1 VKQAGLHKGD
11 SRKVFSLGA
20 SQAFL
25 SAWKQ
30 GSCGETRIFIVADAD
45 EDALARWIKAV
56 ERKLGPRGEL
66 EFKFVGSEKA
76 AKSFASML
84 SKLGVFLKGS
94 WGRPFQALEIHYHP
108 DTNRLQVAEQ
118 AAAAESPRASAP
130 ARESAPKKVKVLIV
144 DDSASIRKILATLF
158 STDPN
163 IEVVGVAERPSQ
175 VEELITKVKPDV
187 ITLDIHM
194 PEMTGVELLKRYLPR
209 HSIPT
214 VMISSISMEESP
226 MVLEALENGAVDY
239 IQKPAFQNLAAQSP
253 FILEKVKAA
262 AGARVKAATRQVS
275 QAFREQKLRQDLIL
289 AIGSS
294 TGGTE
299 ALREVLTQLPASIPP
314 TLIVQHIPP
323 VFSLA
328 FANRM
333 NELCPFEVKEAADGD
348 EVRPGRV
355 LIAPGGL
362 QMRLVREGSGLKVR
376 VEDTAPVN
384 RHKPSVDVLFDSVA
398 AEIGKK
404 ALGVILTG
412 MGADGA
418 NGLLKMRQ
426 AGARTV
432 AQDEE
437 SCVVFGMPR
446 EAIARGAAEEIKS
459 LRDIP
464 QLLVRWLQP
473 KT

>member
-1 VKQAGLHKGD
+1 MKQAGLNNGD
-11 SRKVFSLGA
+11 ARRVFSLQAG
-20 SQAFL
+20 QAFL
-25 SAWKQ
+25 SAWKA
-30 GSCGETRIFIVADAD
+30 GKGGESRVFNVAGTDQD
-45 EDALARWIKAV
+45 SLARWLKAL
-56 ERKLGPRGEL
+56 ERKLGNVADL
-66 EFKFVGSEKA
+66 EFKFVGDEKT
-76 AKSFASML
+76 AKSFASIL

-94 WGRPFQALEIHYHP
+94 WGRPFRALEVHYYP
-108 DTNRLQVAEQ
+108 DTNRLQVADQ
-118 AAAAESPRASAP
+118 PAAAPRAASP
-130 ARESAPKKVKVLIV
+130 GREAAPKKVKVLIV
-144 DDSASIRKILATLF
+144 DDSASIRKILTTLF

-163 IEVVGVAERPSQ
+163 IEVVAVAERPSQ
-175 VEELITKVKPDV
+175 VEDLINKHKPDV

-209 HSIPT
+209 HRIPT

-253 FILEKVKAA
+253 LIIEKVKAA

-275 QAFREQKLRQDLIL
+275 QAFREQRLRQDLIL

-333 NELCPFEVKEAADGD
+333 NDLCPFEVKEAADGD
-348 EVRPGRV
+348 EVRPGRA

-362 QMRLVREGSGLKVR
+362 QMSLVRQSGGKLVVK

-473 KT
+473 KS

>member
-1 VKQAGLHKGD
+1 VRNAGKRSNDPLK
-11 SRKVFSLGA
+11 SFSLRPG
-20 SQAFL
+20 QAFL
-25 SAWKQ
+25 SAWNAQ
-30 GSCGETRIFIVADAD
+30 SAGETRIFHAAQVD
-45 EDALARWIKAV
+45 EAALARWVSSV
-56 ERKLGPRGEL
+56 EKRIAPRGDL
-66 EFKFVGSEKA
+66 EFKFVGDEKS
-76 AKSFASML
+76 AKVFASL
-84 SKLGVFLKGS
+84 LARLGIFLKGS
-94 WGRPFQALEIHYHP
+94 WGRPFRGLDILYHS

-118 AAAAESPRASAP
+118 KNTEA
-130 ARESAPKKVKVLIV
+130 APKKVKVLVV
-144 DDSASIRKILATLF
+144 DDSASIRKILTNIF
-158 STDPN
+158 SADPT

-175 VEELITKVKPDV
+175 VEALIGQKRPDV

-209 HSIPT
+209 HLIPT

-253 FILEKVKAA
+253 LIIEKVKAA
-262 AGARVKAATRQVS
+262 AGARVKVASRPPS

-314 TLIVQHIPP
+314 TLIVQHIPA

-355 LIAPGGL
+355 LVAPGGL
-362 QMRLVREGSGLKVR
+362 QMRLVREGSALKVR
-376 VEDTAPVN
+376 VEDAAPVN

-398 AEIGKK
+398 AQIGKK

-418 NGLLKMRQ
+418 NGLLRMRQ

-446 EAIARGAAEEIKS
+446 EAIARGAAEEIRS

-473 KT
+473 KA

>member
-1 VKQAGLHKGD
+1 
-11 SRKVFSLGA
+11 
-20 SQAFL
+20 
-25 SAWKQ
+25 
-30 GSCGETRIFIVADAD
+30 
-45 EDALARWIKAV
+45 
-56 ERKLGPRGEL
+56 
-66 EFKFVGSEKA
+66 
-76 AKSFASML
+76 
-84 SKLGVFLKGS
+84 
-94 WGRPFQALEIHYHP
+94 
-108 DTNRLQVAEQ
+108 
-118 AAAAESPRASAP
+118 
-130 ARESAPKKVKVLIV
+130 VKVLIV
-144 DDSASIRKILATLF
+144 DDSASIRKILTNLF
-158 STDPN
+158 TSDPM

-175 VEELITKVKPDV
+175 VEDLINKTRPDV

-209 HSIPT
+209 HRIPT

-253 FILEKVKAA
+253 LIIEKVKEA
-262 AGARVKAATRQVS
+262 AGARVKVTSRPVS

-314 TLIVQHIPP
+314 TLIVQHIPA

-362 QMRLVREGSGLKVR
+362 QMKLIRQGAVLKVR

-412 MGADGA
+412 MGSDGA
-418 NGLLKMRQ
+418 NGMLKMRQ
-426 AGARTV
+426 AGAHTV

-446 EAIARGAAEEIKS
+446 EAIARGAAEEVKS

-473 KT
+473 KA